1 MDIVDTLSTL
11 TMTKEEIEF
20 LASAQPDVK
29 VRSTNKAKKD
39 ATQVQM
45 MVESRANEDYTPY
58 NRKAIINSLL
68 NATAL
73 SKAKAIEVAKK
84 AEEVILKSNAKVVK
98 TQFIREVVNQIL
110 FDMNIDQHLKYSSLS
125 ISLHDMETIFSVHN
139 FENSNTDYTPE
150 SINLVTAGSILKQYA
165 LRKVF
170 PHDIAEAHLK
180 CDIHL
185 HDLDFI
191 NRPYCSGN
199 SIEYIKKNG
208 LKLPNVSSSLPATH
222 AQTLVNHLQCF
233 ASYLQGLFAGAIGF
247 TAVNTFFSP
256 LLVGLDYKSI
266 KQVAQHLIFSF
277 AQLAGNRGGQV
288 VFSDFNM
295 DLRTPSYLKTTPAVG
310 AGGTYTGKTY
320 KEYEEYSRLFLEAVI
335 EVLAEGD
342 ADGANF
348 AFPKILLHLT
358 SQDLDDPILLK
369 VCELNSK

>member
-11 TMTKEEIEF
+11 TMTKEELEF

-68 NATAL
+68 NETAL

-84 AEEVILKSNAKVVK
+84 AEEVILKSDVKIVK

-110 FDMNIDQHLKYSSLS
+110 FSLGIDQHLNYSALS
-125 ISLHDMETIFSVHN
+125 ISIHDMETIQSVHN

-150 SINLVTAGSILKQYA
+150 SINLITAGSILKQYA

-170 PHDIAEAHLK
+170 PKDIAEAHLR

-191 NRPYCSGN
+191 NRPYAFDGETSFVTLKNKKDGII
-199 SIEYIKKNG
+199 SI
-208 LKLPNVSSSLPATH
+208 VS
-222 AQTLVNHLQCF
+222 
-233 ASYLQGLFAGAIGF
+233 
-247 TAVNTFFSP
+247 
-256 LLVGLDYKSI
+256 
-266 KQVAQHLIFSF
+266 
-277 AQLAGNRGGQV
+277 
-288 VFSDFNM
+288 M
-295 DLRTPSYLKTTPAVG
+295 DS
-310 AGGTYTGKTY
+310 
-320 KEYEEYSRLFLEAVI
+320 LFLTLETIGIKHI
-335 EVLAEGD
+335 E
-342 ADGANF
+342 ADGAVTYKTDLF
-348 AFPKILLHLT
+348 EILDKNNKWTDLISLT
-358 SQDLDDPILLK
+358 EIKKTKDVYEIELESGEKLFVTEEHPCIVITDNKEVITRTDALK
-369 VCELNSK
+369 VGDTFYVSEN